1 MEPGS
6 GCDTSSPGT
15 PPGLPMSSPLRGTTL
30 TQPGRFCPSRGLS
43 HPRKGAAS
51 PGTPAAARRR
61 GGKPRPLLGRGM
73 RVCPSRSWSWLT
85 LPAPGGSPPS
95 PGRPVPAA
103 FPGTVTGAGGGE
115 PVCQTR
121 RSCAAEAPASPP
133 AQRLAGKAAAVYTG
147 VGALA
152 LPPAGLCR
160 AAPRC
165 FALALPAASLSRSPL
180 RSPAGAASPVCEVC
194 GCPPRPPDP
203 APGREAQP

>member
-1 MEPGS
+1 MEPGC

-15 PPGLPMSSPLRGTTL
+15 PPGLPMSSPLRGTTV

-61 GGKPRPLLGRGM
+61 GGKPGPLLGRGM
-73 RVCPSRSWSWLT
+73 CVCPSWGWSF
-85 LPAPGGSPPS
+85 PAPGGSPAS
-95 PGRPVPAA
+95 LGRPVPAA

-147 VGALA
+147 GGALA
-152 LPPAGLCR
+152 PPPAGPCR
-160 AAPRC
+160 AAPH
-165 FALALPAASLSRSPL
+165 FALPTLRSLLPASLSRRRGEP
-180 RSPAGAASPVCEVC
+180 GARGLQSSA
-194 GCPPRPPDP
+194 RRPDP
-203 APGREAQP
+203 APGRGAQP